1 MFKTIPFF
9 LFVNCLLSA
18 CTGPSAAK
26 YAQKFCACSEALSTA
41 ENKIT
46 TGKID
51 QQAFETIVAEH
62 RACLGDDDPLE
73 ALKGRPEQ
81 LDQFKKEFLTELE
94 KQCPTI
100 SRNMGF

>member
-1 MFKTIPFF
+1 MLKTIPFF
-9 LFVNCLLSA
+9 LSA
-18 CTGPSAAK
+18 CSGPSAPK

-41 ENKIT
+41 ENKIS

-51 QQAFETIVAEH
+51 QQVFETIVAEH